1 VLYRAV
7 RLIMWM
13 LMMYQGRFRV
23 QFVLLLAVTAIVW
36 PVGPACVTASEPRGP
51 WESWETLR
59 LNAKSV
65 PLFSGNVQM
74 RVSVERG
81 KIRFESRSTAK
92 FFGARIAQNTTLSI
106 MDEDTGRPERYESVS
121 KKRARRYVFGKKG
134 YSVEKLKPPEGA
146 KKPVDEWEVKS
157 RKEFAYPENDNGDT
171 VDVYDYNGMFF
182 HLRDMKLEQ
191 EGDEAVIHIATSSGP
206 TAFRILVAE
215 VRAGECK
222 FTDTNEGTTKK
233 LSVNKMRLRIIPVDP
248 ERAKEG
254 FMKMEG
260 ETELWVE
267 AVSKTPLQ
275 LSGKVPKVPGT
286 VRLVLAEMG

>member
-1 VLYRAV
+1 
-7 RLIMWM
+7 MWR
-13 LMMYQGRFRV
+13 LMMYQGRFRI

-36 PVGPACVTASEPRGP
+36 PVGPACVTASEPRSP
-51 WESWETLR
+51 WESWDTLR

-74 RVSVERG
+74 QVSVEQG
-81 KIRFESRSTAK
+81 KTRFETQSTAR

-106 MDEDTGRPERYESVS
+106 MDGKTGRPERYESVS
-121 KKRARRYVFGKKG
+121 KKRARRYV
-134 YSVEKLKPPEGA
+134 YSVEKLMPPEGP
-146 KKPVDEWEVKS
+146 KKPVDEWEVRS
-157 RKEFAYPENDNGDT
+157 RKEFAYPENDDGDT
-171 VDVYDYNGMFF
+171 VEVYDYNGMFF
-182 HLRDMKLEQ
+182 HLRDMKLEK

-206 TAFRILVAE
+206 TAYRILVAE

-222 FTDTNEGTTKK
+222 FTDPKEGAAKTLPVKE
-233 LSVNKMRLRIIPVDP
+233 MRLRIIPVDP

-267 AVSKTPLQ
+267 AVTKTPLQ
-275 LSGKVPKVPGT
+275 LSGKVPKVPGR